1 MLTWARTKC
10 FDSTYN
16 VQNLIYLELF
26 CLVWNHIPCSG
37 KLVREKSSTNFGVLW
52 LFAKFGGVTTS
63 LVEQR
68 RAIRESFLRENHIF
82 YQFVNVF
89 SFDGTGIT

>member
-26 CLVWNHIPCSG
+26 LVWNHIPCSR
-37 KLVREKSSTNFGVLW
+37 KLVREKSFTKFGVLW
-52 LFAKFGGVTTS
+52 LFAKFGGVMTS

-82 YQFVNVF
+82 Y
-89 SFDGTGIT
+89 